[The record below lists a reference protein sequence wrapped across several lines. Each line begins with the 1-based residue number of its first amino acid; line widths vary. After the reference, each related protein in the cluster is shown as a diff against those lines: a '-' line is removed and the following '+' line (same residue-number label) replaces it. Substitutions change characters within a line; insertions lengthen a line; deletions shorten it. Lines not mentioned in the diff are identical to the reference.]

1 MPAPDDAHVQE
12 SERALSVKKLLD
24 MGRLSVG
31 AILKATYL
39 GQRHTAEVLPD
50 GQISYAGTVYKSL
63 SAAGGA
69 MALAVKPPGEA
80 SDRVPSID
88 GWFFWRVQDEKTGN
102 LVTLKEIR
110 RRATQ
115 EL

>member
-1 MPAPDDAHVQE
+1 M
-12 SERALSVKKLLD
+12 LSVKKLLD
-24 MGRLSVG
+24 MGRLSVD
-31 AILKATYL
+31 ANLEATYL

-50 GQISYAGTVYKSL
+50 GQIRYAGTVYKSL

-69 MALAVKPPGEA
+69 MALALKQPREA
-80 SDRVPSID
+80 SGGAPSID
-88 GWFFWRVQDEKTGN
+88 GWMFWRVRDEKTGD

-110 RRATQ
+110 RRAAQ